1 MEELT
6 QWVLDLRGSGW
17 SFAVVALVLLIGG
30 VVTFLPSQSLVVA
43 LAALSAGDEGWTA
56 LINLFGLFG
65 FCVVGMVL
73 GDIGTYWL
81 ARGIGFGKWS
91 WMNGRR
97 LTAVRTRVGDQLKTR
112 PKWVMVTVRLL
123 PMGRIATVLAASDAR
138 MPMPR
143 FLPLSV
149 LASAVWVGY
158 AVIIGAAFGSFST
171 DNPLLM
177 MVLAVAT
184 AIALGLLAQVVNGWF
199 EKIADRRKAHHA
211 AG

>member
-1 MEELT
+1 MEELSE
-6 QWVLDLRGSGW
+6 WVLGFRGSGW
-17 SFAVVALVLLIGG
+17 SFAVAALVLLVGG
-30 VVTFLPSQSLVVA
+30 IVTFLPSQSLVVA
-43 LAALSAGDEGWTA
+43 LSALTAGDQGSTA
-56 LINLFGLFG
+56 LINLFGLFA

-97 LTAVRTRVGDQLKTR
+97 LTAVRKRVSDQLKTR

-143 FLPLSV
+143 FLPLSA
-149 LASAVWVGY
+149 LASAVWVAY
-158 AVIIGAAFGSFST
+158 AVLIGAVFGSFSEE
-171 DNPLLM
+171 NPLLM
-177 MVLAVAT
+177 MVLAVVT
-184 AIALGLLAQVVNGWF
+184 AIALGVLAQFVNGWL
-199 EKIADRRKAHHA
+199 EKLAERRKANHA

>member
-1 MEELT
+1 MEELSE
-6 QWVLDLRGSGW
+6 WVLGLRGSGW
-17 SFAVVALVLLIGG
+17 SFAVAALVLLIGG

-43 LAALSAGDEGWTA
+43 LSALTAGDQGWTA
-56 LINLFGLFG
+56 LINLFGLFV
-65 FCVVGMVL
+65 FCVAGMVL
-73 GDIGTYWL
+73 GDLGTYWL

-158 AVIIGAAFGSFST
+158 AVLIGAAFGSWSQS
-171 DNPLLM
+171 NPLLM
-177 MVLAVAT
+177 MALAVVT
-184 AIALGLLAQVVNGWF
+184 AIALGVLAQLVNGWF
-199 EKIADRRKAHHA
+199 EKLAERRKAHHVA
-211 AG
+211 S

>member
-1 MEELT
+1 VEELSE
-6 QWVLDLRGSGW
+6 WVLGFRGSGW
-17 SFAVVALVLLIGG
+17 SFAVAALVLLIGG
-30 VVTFLPSQSLVVA
+30 IVTFLPSQSLVVA
-43 LAALSAGDEGWTA
+43 LSALTAGDQGWTA
-56 LINLFGLFG
+56 LINLFGLFA

-81 ARGIGFGKWS
+81 ARGAGFGKWS

-97 LTAVRTRVGDQLKTR
+97 LTAVRKRVNDQLETR

-143 FLPLSV
+143 FLPLSA

-158 AVIIGAAFGSFST
+158 AVLIGAAFGSWSES
-171 DNPLLM
+171 NSLLM
-177 MVLAVAT
+177 MALAVVT
-184 AIALGLLAQVVNGWF
+184 AIALGVLAQLVNGWF
-199 EKIADRRKAHHA
+199 EKLTERRKAHQV